1 MTAATDNS
9 LSLRQALHY
18 CLDVLKIKQHSG
30 FMSRTTADVPLAM
43 IKTHG
48 DSITTMKLIADW
60 SGALSSNSND
70 DDHVFS
76 QTQLYDFLA
85 LGTKVI
91 GGEERQV
98 NDNKIVLKILRDIME
113 NYETTF
119 RQHL

>member
-9 LSLRQALHY
+9 LSLRQALDY

-30 FMSRTTADVPLAM
+30 FMSRTIADVPLAM

-48 DSITTMKLIADW
+48 NWITTMKLIADW

-85 LGTKVI
+85 
-91 GGEERQV
+91 
-98 NDNKIVLKILRDIME
+98 
-113 NYETTF
+113 
-119 RQHL
+119 